1 MTRVLALLMVVL
13 ILASLRATLAVLVVA
28 LAIMLLF
35 YSVTRPRQALMFLG
49 NVVLL
54 GLASTHPAAFIIG
67 VGIIGA
73 TVVAVVGWHH
83 RRPTADSFGVRQHHR
98 ADDSDRHLLG

>member
-13 ILASLRATLAVLVVA
+13 ILAALRATLAVLAVA

-67 VGIIGA
+67 VSI
-73 TVVAVVGWHH
+73 VVATIVAVAAWQ
-83 RRPTADSFGVRQHHR
+83 RWRPVTSGVGVRRHH
-98 ADDSDRHLLG
+98 AAESSDRNLLR